1 MFKQKFIT
9 IFKGIKNDLKNYFI
23 GFIPALIILFI
34 FNYIFGQVCLLKI
47 VTGFPCPFCGYT
59 RAVLYFMSGNFKASF
74 YFQPLTVL
82 LIPIIIMYIIS
93 KAYNKTIIHKILK
106 IYILTFVFSN
116 FIIYA
121 YRMTYMFPNT
131 PPLDYFTQNLISL
144 IYK

>member
-9 IFKGIKNDLKNYFI
+9 IFNGVKNDLKNYFL

-34 FNYIFGQVCLLKI
+34 FKRIFGQICLLKI

-59 RAVLYFMSGNFKASF
+59 RSVLYFMFGNFKTSF
-74 YFQPLTVL
+74 YFQPLTAF
-82 LIPIIIMYIIS
+82 LIPIVIMYIIS
-93 KAYNKTIIHKILK
+93 KAYNKIIIHKILK
-106 IYILTFVFSN
+106 TYILIFIFSN
-116 FIIYA
+116 FIIYI

-144 IYK
+144 IHK